1 MVIKGRLIVH
11 APVQKELD
19 AEARKVAAKEAELTG
34 LRSQLVAAQ
43 TAAADDAVRGET
55 QQQQLAAQQAVHQTM
70 MSEMEGQ
77 AAKDVAGVQLIGHAR
92 NNM

>member
-1 MVIKGRLIVH
+1 MVICGRLIVH

-43 TAAADDAVRGET
+43 TAAADDAVRGEM
-55 QQQQLAAQQAVHQTM
+55 QQQLAAQQAVHQTM
-70 MSEMEGQ
+70 ISNMEGQ

>member
-1 MVIKGRLIVH
+1 MEMAL
-11 APVQKELD
+11 AL
-19 AEARKVAAKEAELTG
+19 EADLTG

-43 TAAADDAVRGET
+43 TAAADDAVRGEM
-55 QQQQLAAQQAVHQTM
+55 QQQLAAQQAVHQTM
-70 MSEMEGQ
+70 ISNMEGQ